1 MANVDMKSLIPSQLH
16 WSYCDNLDGQLK
28 QLYMISFPRDGHQL
42 NITIRLLFFFFFG
55 WRGWEDRITLCDWKV
70 MHDA

>member
-42 NITIRLLFFFFFG
+42 NITITDFFFFWLEG
-55 WRGWEDRITLCDWKV
+55 VGR
-70 MHDA
+70 